1 MIFEDWLGDA
11 FSGGVQKP
19 LVGLHV
25 SRAGDFYW
33 PGANG
38 VERLPAT
45 APALS
50 PNQIR
55 GRVLTDE
62 IRRC

>member
-1 MIFEDWLGDA
+1 MLFEDWLGDA
-11 FSGGVQKP
+11 FAGGSQNP
-19 LVGLHV
+19 LEGLHV

-33 PGANG
+33 PGGSG
-38 VERLPAT
+38 VERLPLT

-55 GRVLTDE
+55 ARVLTDE